1 MCTLVKPKIQ
11 YLINFSHEAMTIS
24 STQIYSIQP
33 RKSPFENMSSA
44 WPYEFSNSCLNSL
57 FSWKM
62 YQNGLYH
69 AWCGKPRTK
78 AEQFVAFFF
87 LFLFLDYRQL
97 YLLKLKGVTRIEI
110 WLVPSNCRKCCL
122 VVFSFFVANML
133 SCSLC
138 LSSSS
143 WYHNH
148 NKTIIPCQFL
158 GLLGIFYVNVY
169 TCVLSD

>member
-57 FSWKM
+57 FSWKNVPKWPIPCM
-62 YQNGLYH
+62 MRQASHQGR
-69 AWCGKPRTK
+69 AICS
-78 AEQFVAFFF
+78 FFF

-97 YLLKLKGVTRIEI
+97 YLLKLKCVTRIEI

-122 VVFSFFVANML
+122 VFFSFFVANML